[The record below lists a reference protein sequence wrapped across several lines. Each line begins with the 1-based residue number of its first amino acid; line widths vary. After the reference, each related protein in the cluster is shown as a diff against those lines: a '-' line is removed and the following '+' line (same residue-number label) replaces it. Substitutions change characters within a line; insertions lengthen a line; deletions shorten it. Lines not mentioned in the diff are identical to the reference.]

1 MADITAKLK
10 YVFTQTCFVMGSA
23 QGHFHT
29 AADIAKG
36 PLKLAKAVKEVS
48 GRAIKGFSA
57 ISPSLEGLLLV
68 DDLTG
73 PIGIV
78 ADLIKWQN
86 GEIKTVWAKARAI
99 ALIGIRSL
107 AFTGA
112 LSRLGAIDLSK
123 LSAVVGKVPY
133 AGETMSRFNISAVIQ
148 PFLIAMYVLDIAD
161 QGMKVSKNSDELKR
175 AEKKRADWS
184 TADFDPTVKGEVEIT
199 KPDKTKETIR
209 ISHFEKRSIKKVV
222 KDKDGNEIVNPKT
235 GRTFQEHIDW
245 KTRKYNELS
254 DAEKV
259 AYKQRKF
266 EKWGAKAHNARLES
280 RKAWM
285 SVAVDVIKITAA
297 VLTFALLT
305 TAVVTAVPAFATITV
320 TVVAVAAMAKLGKVL
335 YDFHHAQLA
344 RENLPK
350 MAPVR
355 IA

>member
-133 AGETMSRFNISAVIQ
+133 AGETMSRFDIRAVIQ
-148 PFLIAMYVLDIAD
+148 PFLIAMYVFDIAD
-161 QGMKVSKNSDELKR
+161 QGMKVSKNSAELKR
-175 AEKKRADWS
+175 AEAKRADWAKS
-184 TADFDPTVKGEVEIT
+184 NFDPTAQIEYDIKR
-199 KPDKTKETIR
+199 PDGSTEKVA
-209 ISHFEKRSIKKVV
+209 ISHFESRSIKKMTNNDPSA
-222 KDKDGNEIVNPKT
+222 KNPKT
-235 GRTFQEHIDW
+235 NMSFQEHIVF
-245 KTRKYNELS
+245 KTRTYNALTDEQKQ
-254 DAEKV
+254 AFRERKV
-259 AYKQRKF
+259 Q
-266 EKWGAKAHNARLES
+266 KWEAKARNARLES

-285 SVAVDVIKITAA
+285 AVAVDVLKITAA

-305 TAVVTAVPAFATITV
+305 TAVVTAFPAFATITV

-335 YDFHHAQLA
+335 YDFHHAQLV
-344 RENLPK
+344 RENTPK